1 MNGGERI
8 IQMSNDL
15 MYPNPEADTRAEA
28 QGFDAR
34 RLRHAVDLVKA
45 GCAGESD
52 HPSYP
57 GAVVLIMR
65 HGVEVVHEAFGFRSY
80 DESAE
85 PMTRDTIFDVAS
97 LSKPIAT
104 ATAVLRLV
112 EMGEV
117 NLDDPVGRYLP
128 GAPEGITLMNLLTHT
143 SGLPPSITVFRAAE
157 SRDDCVRAARAVLP
171 QYAAGSKVE
180 YSCMGFILLALL
192 VEAVTGESLNVF
204 ARREIFASLGMKD
217 TGYYTVERFAELARV
232 APTERRTS
240 CEKGEELWAWLNR
253 TGQFLDLHTDG
264 QVAWG
269 AVHDENALAMGGVSG
284 NAGVFSTAV
293 DIAKFGQM
301 YLERGCYG
309 GVRVLSPATVE
320 LATRNLTAGMG
331 DNRGLG
337 WQLKGPNTSFGSL
350 ISDRAYGH
358 TGFTGTVLW
367 IDPDRELVVVLLT
380 NRVHETRDNQALV
393 DLRPRFLNA
402 VVAAID
408 R

>member
-112 EMGEV
+112 DK
-117 NLDDPVGRYLP
+117 NFSRI
-128 GAPEGITLMNLLTHT
+128 AC
-143 SGLPPSITVFRAAE
+143 AKAE
-157 SRDDCVRAARAVLP
+157 PC
-171 QYAAGSKVE
+171 
-180 YSCMGFILLALL
+180 
-192 VEAVTGESLNVF
+192 
-204 ARREIFASLGMKD
+204 
-217 TGYYTVERFAELARV
+217 
-232 APTERRTS
+232 
-240 CEKGEELWAWLNR
+240 
-253 TGQFLDLHTDG
+253 
-264 QVAWG
+264 
-269 AVHDENALAMGGVSG
+269 
-284 NAGVFSTAV
+284 
-293 DIAKFGQM
+293 
-301 YLERGCYG
+301 
-309 GVRVLSPATVE
+309 
-320 LATRNLTAGMG
+320 
-331 DNRGLG
+331 
-337 WQLKGPNTSFGSL
+337 
-350 ISDRAYGH
+350 
-358 TGFTGTVLW
+358 
-367 IDPDRELVVVLLT
+367 
-380 NRVHETRDNQALV
+380 
-393 DLRPRFLNA
+393 
-402 VVAAID
+402 
-408 R
+408 